1 MSRMQRDAPA
11 RAPSNDE
18 MVSREGWLGAAACQ
32 LACMHLHVGVAA
44 AGEPVRMVMCMCMRV
59 TAEGER
65 ARMLTCMGAAVA
77 GELVHMLM
85 YMAAAHPR
93 DGARCIP
100 SRPAR

>member
-18 MVSREGWLGAAACQ
+18 MVSRGGWLGAAACQ

-44 AGEPVRMVMCMCMRV
+44 AGEPVRKL
-59 TAEGER
+59 
-65 ARMLTCMGAAVA
+65 MLVCMGATAA